1 MKNIKNI
8 IVFGSSGHAKV
19 VIDAIQET
27 NKYNII
33 GLVDDFKEE
42 DTEVFGYKVLGKVS
56 DLDYILHKKFFNCE
70 IDGGVIG
77 IGDNFG
83 RNSVFLKIKQLV
95 PDFNFETIVHPKAI
109 VSKNVIIGNG
119 TVLLPGTI
127 VNNSCKIGNF
137 CILNTKSSLDHD
149 SVMED
154 FSSLAPGVTT
164 GGKVTIG
171 EFTAISLGANII
183 HNITIGMHCVIGAG
197 ALVLKTSLVF
207 LGNCAFISAT
217 YFCVS
222 FFCRPCIAS
231 TITFGLFI
239 R

>member
-197 ALVLKTSLVF
+197 ALVLKNVEDFSV
-207 LGNCAFISAT
+207 T
-217 YFCVS
+217 YGV
-222 FFCRPCIAS
+222 PAKE
-231 TITFGLFI
+231 I
-239 R
+239 RKRNIGDSYL